1 MSINLSKNSS
11 ISLTKEV
18 PKLSEITIGLGWD
31 VAQEKKGFLSSLFGS
46 SESSIDLDA
55 SCILLSDDLKMIDTV
70 WYAKLAS
77 DCGAVKHNGDN
88 RTGEGN
94 GDDEQI
100 KVSLQN
106 LPSNVKHIAI
116 VVNSYTG
123 QTFEKV
129 ANAFCRV
136 LDQSQKETCRFTLS
150 EQGNH
155 TGVFI
160 GLLTHNNNEWHFAS
174 KGVPIRGR
182 TAQEFSG
189 DLIANI

>member
-11 ISLTKEV
+11 ISLTKKV

-31 VAQEKKGFLSSLFGS
+31 VAQEKKGFFSSLFGS
-46 SESSIDLDA
+46 DSSIDLDA
-55 SCILLSDDLKMIDTV
+55 SCILLSNELNIIDMV

-77 DCGAVKHNGDN
+77 DCGAVNHKGDN
-88 RTGEGN
+88 RTGEGD

-100 KVSLQN
+100 KVSLQR

-136 LDQSQKETCRFTLS
+136 MDQSLKETCRFTLS
-150 EQGNH
+150 EQGSH

-160 GLLTHNNNEWHFAS
+160 GLLTYNNNEWHFAS
-174 KGVPIRGR
+174 KGIPISGR
-182 TAQEFSG
+182 TAQ
-189 DLIANI
+189 DLSRHIIANI

>member
-31 VAQEKKGFLSSLFGS
+31 VAQAKKGFFSSLFGS
-46 SESSIDLDA
+46 TDSIDLDA
-55 SCILLSDDLKMIDTV
+55 SCMLLNDELEVIDTV
-70 WYAKLAS
+70 WYAKLTS
-77 DCGAVKHNGDN
+77 DCGAVVHKGDN

-100 KVSLQN
+100 KVSLQR
-106 LPSNVKHIAI
+106 LPQNVKHIAV

-136 LDQSQKETCRFTLS
+136 VDQSSKETCRFTLS
-150 EQGNH
+150 EQGSH

-160 GLLTHNNNEWHFAS
+160 GLLTHDNNEWHFAS
-174 KGVPIRGR
+174 KGVPISGR
-182 TAQEFSG
+182 TVQDLSQH
-189 DLIANI
+189 LIANI